1 MNKILLIIGGI
12 INFLLVLFHLSFW
25 KIFNW
30 SESLSCLNFMD
41 RAVMQTLN
49 VHIAFVVLFFSVVSI
64 FYFKEL
70 LSTGLGKL
78 ILISISGFYFL
89 RSLNQIIFF
98 DITDITS
105 IVIFMGGIIIG
116 LIYLI
121 PFFTSKKTVS
131 NE

>member
-12 INFLLVLFHLSFW
+12 INFLLVIFHLSFW

-30 SESLSCLNFMD
+30 SESLSSLNFMD
-41 RAVMQTLN
+41 RGVMQTLN
-49 VHIAFVVLFFSVVSI
+49 VHIAFVVLVFSVISI
-64 FYFKEL
+64 FYYKEL

-78 ILISISGFYFL
+78 ILISISSFYFL

-98 DITDITS
+98 DIRFFES
-105 IVIFMGGIIIG
+105 IVIFIAGIIIG
-116 LIYLI
+116 LLYLI
-121 PFFTSKKTVS
+121 PCFTKYKIVT